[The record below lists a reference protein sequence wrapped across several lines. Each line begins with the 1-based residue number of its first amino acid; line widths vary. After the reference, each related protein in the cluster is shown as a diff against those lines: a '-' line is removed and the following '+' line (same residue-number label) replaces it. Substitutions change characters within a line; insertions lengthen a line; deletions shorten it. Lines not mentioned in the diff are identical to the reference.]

1 MDFREQV
8 VIVAG
13 GSGAI
18 GAAAV
23 RMLAERGARVL
34 ASYHDDAE
42 QAGRIEQACAGL
54 AGEVAF
60 HQADL
65 RVRAAADELVQAALT
80 RWNTVDA
87 LITSV
92 GVMEYMPVEAIDLAT
107 WQQALEVHLD
117 SVYYLC
123 KAVLRPMMRRRQGRI
138 VAISALHGVAGG
150 PMQAAYS
157 AATGAILG
165 LIRAVAREA
174 APWSITVNAIAPGFV
189 DTPMLGVIPAEQR
202 AWGEQVIAL
211 RRAGRP
217 EEVAAAALFLASPLA
232 SYITGVTLPV
242 DGGWR
247 MA

>member
-1 MDFREQV
+1 MDFGEQV

-34 ASYHDDAE
+34 ASYEDDE
-42 QAGRIEQACAGL
+42 QAGRLQHACADL
-54 AGEVAF
+54 AGEVVF
-60 HQADL
+60 LQADL
-65 RVRAAADELVQAALT
+65 RTRAAADQLVQAALA

-138 VAISALHGVAGG
+138 VAISALHGIAGG

-165 LIRAVAREA
+165 LVRAVAREA
-174 APWSITVNAIAPGFV
+174 APWSITANAIVPGFI
-189 DTPMLGVIPAEQR
+189 DTPMLNVVPEEQR

-211 RRAGRP
+211 RRLGQP